1 MGNSQLI
8 GLRFKSKE
16 MLSSLQALAEK
27 GIEILTEILPLILL
41 VQNLIVRFL
50 PYLKLIGEVIYFP
63 RCI

>member
-27 GIEILTEILPLILL
+27 GIEILTLPLILL